1 MLAAVRRREKAASQL
16 GFVLAL
22 GPAGPRSRRS
32 QTWHLR
38 ESGAVPA
45 TPGTSC
51 GQILASG
58 CEDSVGLAAPVSRG
72 AGGSSERRAV
82 TMVEFFFSNRDQIH
96 GKTEYLSST
105 PNANVKII
113 GQLSMKPSQQC
124 WQHVQSTSDGV

>member
-1 MLAAVRRREKAASQL
+1 MLAAVRRHEKAASQL

-38 ESGAVPA
+38 EGGAVPA

-58 CEDSVGLAAPVSRG
+58 CKDRVGLAAPVSRG
-72 AGGSSERRAV
+72 AGGSSERRAAK
-82 TMVEFFFSNRDQIH
+82 MVDFFFP
-96 GKTEYLSST
+96 TEIRYMEKR
-105 PNANVKII
+105 NI
-113 GQLSMKPSQQC
+113 
-124 WQHVQSTSDGV
+124 